1 MLNTLSCCRQTTER
15 GSTCWDKRPDTTLI
29 TARIA
34 SLCAVD
40 LHPQKPCFGMSLP
53 HCWFLAGALP
63 AGCGSPPWGTQGH
76 PLGSSAPIAN
86 VEGEAEQ
93 HIAGI
98 PSIITSPG
106 LGLSRQTLSLPFPVL
121 LLPAGWW
128 TQRQAALLSPLM
140 RDFKPSPPFPCILI
154 CCSCHAPCCFFV
166 PGRAAMFSA
175 LAAIQHAS
183 PPLVCSHRSCSRS
196 SPVLSQTD
204 AFCGSAPIS

>member
-1 MLNTLSCCRQTTER
+1 MLGQTARHDTDHCQNCFAVCC
-15 GSTCWDKRPDTTLI
+15 GSTPPKAVLWDV
-29 TARIA
+29 AA
-34 SLCAVD
+34 SLLV
-40 LHPQKPCFGMSLP
+40 PCWGTSSRL
-53 HCWFLAGALP
+53 WI
-63 AGCGSPPWGTQGH
+63 PPRGTQGH
-76 PLGSSAPIAN
+76 PPGSSAPIAN

-166 PGRAAMFSA
+166 PGRAVMFSA